1 MPELPEV
8 QALVDFLTERAVG
21 EAVTG
26 VELGSITVLK
36 TFNPPPEALIGAP
49 VESVTRHGKFIDLDC
64 GGTHLVFHLARAGWL
79 RWYDE
84 VPTTRLRPGKSP
96 IALRVRLS
104 DGAGFDLTEAGTKKR
119 LAAYITADP
128 QQVPGVASLGPD
140 PLADDFS
147 EEVFAEILRSR
158 NAQVKGVLRDQSI
171 IAGIGNAYS
180 DEILHVAKL
189 SPFAIAA
196 RLSDDDLT
204 RLYAAVQGTLA
215 AAVRAASGKPA
226 AELKDAKRA
235 GMRVH
240 GRTGE
245 TCPECGG
252 VVREV
257 SFADSSL
264 QYCATCQTGGKPLA
278 DRRTSK
284 FLK

>member
-1 MPELPEV
+1 VPELPEV
-8 QALVDFLTERAVG
+8 QALVDFLAERTADL
-21 EAVTG
+21 AVTG
-26 VELGSITVLK
+26 VELGSFSVLK
-36 TFNPPPEALIGAP
+36 TFNPPPEALVGAP
-49 VESVTRHGKFIDLDC
+49 VESVTRHGKFLDLDC

-79 RWYDE
+79 RWSE
-84 VPTTRLRPGKSP
+84 SISPTTLRPGKSP

-104 DGAGFDLTEAGTKKR
+104 DGSGFDLTEAGTKKS
-119 LAAYITADP
+119 LAAYVVSDADD
-128 QQVPGVASLGPD
+128 VPGIAALGPD
-140 PLADDFS
+140 PLADSFSLSDFR
-147 EEVFAEILRSR
+147 EILAAR
-158 NAQVKGVLRDQSI
+158 NAQVKGVLRDQKI
-171 IAGIGNAYS
+171 LAGVGNAYS

-189 SPFAIAA
+189 SPFAMAA
-196 RLSDDDLT
+196 KLDDEQSE
-204 RLYAAVQGTLA
+204 RLYAALRETLS
-215 AAVRAASGKPA
+215 AAVLAASGKPA
-226 AELKDAKRA
+226 AELKDAKRQ

-245 TCPECGG
+245 ICPECGD